1 MGIICSCGS
10 ERKGRSES
18 VLVIDH
24 GSIEFRHSGSPNI
37 RVRVAVPTCHV
48 TMSRPAGEEFA
59 VVEIPSENVS
69 MPDGQVCPDH
79 FRGWLLKWT
88 NYIKGYQKRW
98 FVLSNGLLSY
108 YRSQAEMA
116 HTCRGTIN
124 LAGAFID
131 SEDSCSFVISNGGT
145 QVFYMRASSEVERQ
159 RWVTALELA
168 KAKAIKMLESDEED
182 DSNNDKA
189 ENIKPLNAKLDDLQ
203 TCNDLVGKHGSALQ
217 RSIVEL
223 QEVEDNPTLFGKLKF
238 VNEKAT
244 LFRITANAMIS
255 ACAEFLELA
264 QTQEKRWQKAL
275 QYERQ
280 RRVTLEE
287 TVEALAKQHN
297 TLERACRKNTVGNL
311 VEPQDTE
318 LGRDSDDDE
327 EELEDEDEEN
337 AEFFDAIA
345 EHPEGFT
352 LSVSKSHE
360 SLQSSSSEQS
370 FSMDTEGT
378 KPLLSGTLSDTSNL
392 APAEKK
398 QEEAGDSA
406 AAEITD
412 VTASVKGKEESEIS
426 SGDGTN
432 GNSVTKKVVTSPFT
446 VEGSFG
452 VTQSTDRL
460 VTKHYRKKI
469 PDKPDISINLWSIL
483 KNCIG
488 KELSKIPMP
497 VNFNEPISMLQRLT
511 EELEYSELLDKAAAC
526 ETSTEQMCY
535 VAAFTTSSY
544 STTSTRTG
552 KPFNPLLGETFEFDR
567 TEDLGWRSLAEQVS
581 HHPPASALHVE
592 HKDWIFWQEFTC
604 TSKFR
609 GKYLQVIPHGVAHLK
624 FNKSGNHYTWKK
636 VTTTVHNI
644 IVGKL
649 WIDQSGE
656 MDIENHTTKDV
667 CHLKYDAYNY
677 FGRDTPRKVTGV
689 VTDSSKV
696 VRYVISG
703 TWDNKLD
710 GAKVM
715 YTRSPSSVKQPP
727 STPHKSQAQTLP
739 PVTLWMK
746 NPALP
751 GCEKMY
757 YFTEFALAL
766 NQHDESVAP
775 TDSRRRPDQRLMENC
790 KWDEANQEKQKLEEM
805 QRTRRRKREAEAL
818 EAQTAGIVYEG
829 YKPAWFE
836 NVMDEVTDTSVHVY
850 KGGYWEA
857 KERKDWSLSP
867 EIY

>member
-1 MGIICSCGS
+1 MGIICSCNS
-10 ERKGRSES
+10 SKTCRTES
-18 VLVIDH
+18 ILKIDH
-24 GSIEFRHSGSPNI
+24 GSIEFATHSRVPGSPII
-37 RVRVAVPTCHV
+37 RVRLEIPSCHV
-48 TMSRPAGEEFA
+48 TMASSSASETFTF
-59 VVEIPSENVS
+59 VDIPSENVT
-69 MPDGQVCPDH
+69 MPDGHVCPDH

-145 QVFYMRASSEVERQ
+145 QVFYMRANSEVERQ

-168 KAKAIKMLESDEED
+168 KAKAIKMLESDEEED
-182 DSNNDKA
+182 PNPDQA
-189 ENIKPLNAKLDDLQ
+189 EDIKPLNAKLDDLQ

-217 RSIVEL
+217 RVIVEL
-223 QEVEDNPTLFGKLKF
+223 QEVEDNPTLLSKLKF

-264 QTQEKRWQKAL
+264 QTQEKKWHKSL
-275 QYERQ
+275 HLERQ
-280 RRVTLEE
+280 RRITLEE

-297 TLERACRKNTVGNL
+297 TLERACRKSTGAVLPVIPGS
-311 VEPQDTE
+311 EP
-318 LGRDSDDDE
+318 GRDSDED
-327 EELEDEDEEN
+327 EELEEEDDEN

-352 LSVSKSHE
+352 LSVNKSRE
-360 SLQSSSSEQS
+360 SLQSSSSELSVDLENNKPMLARTLSDNSVGKQEVVREATCS
-370 FSMDTEGT
+370 ETSHHEDGLTEGT
-378 KPLLSGTLSDTSNL
+378 NEG
-392 APAEKK
+392 AH
-398 QEEAGDSA
+398 GRV
-406 AAEITD
+406 
-412 VTASVKGKEESEIS
+412 VTAPS
-426 SGDGTN
+426 
-432 GNSVTKKVVTSPFT
+432 T
-446 VEGSFG
+446 VGGSFG
-452 VTQSTDRL
+452 TSVMQSTDKI
-460 VTKHYRKKI
+460 VTKQFRKKI
-469 PDKPDISINLWSIL
+469 PDKPDISINLWSIM

-511 EELEYSELLDKAAAC
+511 EELEYAHLLDKAAAC
-526 ETSTEQMCY
+526 ESSTEQMSY
-535 VAAFTTSSY
+535 VAAFTVSSY
-544 STTSTRTG
+544 STTASRVG

-581 HHPPASALHVE
+581 HHPPASALHAE
-592 HKDWIFWQEFTC
+592 HKDWIFWQEFTL

-609 GKYLQVIPHGVAHLK
+609 GKYLQVIPHGTAHLK
-624 FNKSGNHYTWKK
+624 FTKTGNHYSWKK
-636 VTTTVHNI
+636 VTTTIHNI

-689 VTDSSKV
+689 ITDHHKV

-703 TWDNKLD
+703 TWDNKID
-710 GAKVM
+710 GAKVV
-715 YTRSPSSVKQPP
+715 YTRPSSSAVKQPP
-727 STPHKSQAQTLP
+727 STPHKSQAQTMP
-739 PVTLWMK
+739 PVTLWTT
-746 NPALP
+746 NPPLP

-757 YFTEFALAL
+757 NFAEFALAL
-766 NQHDESVAP
+766 NQPDETVAP

-790 KWDEANQEKQKLEEM
+790 SWDEANQEKQKLEEL
-805 QRTRRRKREAEAL
+805 QRTRRRKREIEAAEAQK
-818 EAQTAGIVYEG
+818 EGKVYEG
-829 YKPAWFE
+829 YQPCWFE
-836 NVMDEVTDTSVHVY
+836 NVSDEVTKSNLHVY

-857 KERKDWSLSP
+857 KETKDWSLCP
-867 EIY
+867 EIFS

>member
-1 MGIICSCGS
+1 MGVICSCSDDRNCGT
-10 ERKGRSES
+10 EGT
-18 VLVIDH
+18 LVINH
-24 GSIEFRHSGSPNI
+24 GSITFQHSGSPVF
-37 RVRVAVPTCHV
+37 RVRVAVSPCHV
-48 TMSRPAGEEFA
+48 TMARPAMNEEFA
-59 VVEIPSENVS
+59 VVDLPFEYAS

-145 QVFYMRASSEVERQ
+145 QIFYMRASSEVERQ

-168 KAKAIKMLESDEED
+168 KAKAIKMLESDEEED
-182 DSNNDKA
+182 TNSEKA
-189 ENIKPLNAKLDDLQ
+189 ENIKPLNAKLEDLQ

-223 QEVEDNPTLFGKLKF
+223 QEVEDNPALAAKLKF

-264 QTQEKRWQKAL
+264 QTQEKRWQKSL
-275 QYERQ
+275 QLERQ
-280 RRVTLEE
+280 RRINLEE

-297 TLERACRKNTVGNL
+297 TLERACRKNTSKL
-311 VEPQDTE
+311 PDLPESE
-318 LGRDSDDDE
+318 LGHDSDDE
-327 EELEDEDEEN
+327 EEELEEDEEN

-352 LSVSKSHE
+352 LSVSKSRE

-370 FSMDTEGT
+370 VGMDGENA
-378 KPLLSGTLSDTSNL
+378 KPLLARTLSDTTGQAS
-392 APAEKK
+392 AEIK
-398 QEEAGDSA
+398 QE
-406 AAEITD
+406 
-412 VTASVKGKEESEIS
+412 ASK
-426 SGDGTN
+426 D
-432 GNSVTKKVVTSPFT
+432 SVTGTSETSTAKDTEGSDVASDGRSISTDPDNKAVMAPFT
-446 VEGSFG
+446 VGGSFA
-452 VTQSTDRL
+452 VTQSTERL
-460 VTKHYRKKI
+460 GTKLFRKKI

-511 EELEYSELLDKAAAC
+511 EELEYTDLLDKAAAC

-544 STTSTRTG
+544 STTAARTG

-592 HKDWIFWQEFTC
+592 HKEWIFWQEFTC

-689 VTDSSKV
+689 ITDSSKV

-710 GAKVM
+710 GAKVV
-715 YTRSPSSVKQPP
+715 YHRSPSNVKQPA

-739 PVTLWMK
+739 PVTLWKK

-766 NQHDESVAP
+766 NDSDDSVAP

-805 QRTRRRKREAEAL
+805 QRIRRRKREAEAS
-818 EAQTAGIVYEG
+818 EAQAEGKVYEG
-829 YKPAWFE
+829 YKPVWFE
-836 NVMDEVTDTSVHVY
+836 NVVDEVTDTAVHVY

-857 KERKDWSLSP
+857 KERQDWSLCP